1 MGRKM
6 GAKLV
11 DALDPALD
19 VSGMK
24 ENDVLGHVMVAIE
37 PRMLEALAV
46 SRWKR
51 RLGGVSTPELAADKK
66 LARRAAHSLFGVYQV
81 VEPAVSWE
89 EAVDL
94 IEDEHRQV
102 AAVLKWPTWLA
113 QVSDICAVESRL
125 VATWVLKMNL
135 TSTLGRTLFVRL
147 ANACERLRVLA

>member
-1 MGRKM
+1 M

-51 RLGGVSTPELAADKK
+51 RLSGVSTPELAKDKK
-66 LARRAAHSLFGVYQV
+66 LARQAAHSLFGVFQV

-89 EAVDL
+89 DAVEL
-94 IEDEHRQV
+94 IDDEHRQV
-102 AAVLKWPTWLA
+102 AAVLKWPMWLA
-113 QVSDICAVESRL
+113 QVSEICAAESRL
-125 VATWVLKMNL
+125 VATWVLRVNL
-135 TSTLGRTLFVRL
+135 TSTLGRTAFVRL
-147 ANACERLRVLA
+147 HNACERLRGLA